1 MVESLIYF
9 DSIFVIYVEDKVQVK
24 GTRPYPS
31 NALLP
36 NTIQH
41 IAYKQ
46 RVLEKPEVSQLE
58 GQPSH

>member
-1 MVESLIYF
+1 MFESLIYF

-36 NTIQH
+36 NTI
-41 IAYKQ
+41 
-46 RVLEKPEVSQLE
+46 
-58 GQPSH
+58 